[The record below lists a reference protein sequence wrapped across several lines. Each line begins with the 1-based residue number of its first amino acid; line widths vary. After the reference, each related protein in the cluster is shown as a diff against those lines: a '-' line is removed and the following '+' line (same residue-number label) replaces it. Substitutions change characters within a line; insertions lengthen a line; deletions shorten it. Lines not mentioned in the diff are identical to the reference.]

1 MSQGD
6 GEKELILGNKQL
18 VSLFFVVVALC
29 GVVFAMGYMIGRNST
44 KPVSAMADGTPPVI
58 EPGQRKQPDGR
69 REEAAQ
75 TDPSPVPVPDSPAAT
90 QPAPSEQ
97 VSTPPTIA
105 ETEKSVADKSKPAVE
120 PAPKEYRAATEAD
133 SGGALS
139 KPQAETSYWQVV
151 AYSKKTDADGV
162 VKTLR
167 DAKFPVILHLMPDN
181 LYHVL
186 VGPYKSSVAL
196 SDGKTK
202 LKVLGFGGPLLKK
215 F

>member
-75 TDPSPVPVPDSPAAT
+75 TDPPLPPASDNSAAT
-90 QPAPSEQ
+90 QPTAGE
-97 VSTPPTIA
+97 PPATQTVA
-105 ETEKSVADKSKPAVE
+105 VETEKPAVDKAKIAGE
-120 PAPKEYRAATEAD
+120 VAPKEYRTSADTE
-133 SGGALS
+133 SGIGVA
-139 KPQAETSYWQVV
+139 KPQAESSYWQVV
-151 AYSKKTDADGV
+151 AYSKKADADGV

-167 DAKFPVILHLMPDN
+167 DAKLPVILHLMPDN
-181 LYHVL
+181 LYHIL
-186 VGPYKSSVAL
+186 VGPYKTSVAL